1 MKHIYTFGGVPAR
14 RNVTVDCL
22 RANKATGKKMTQVS
36 AVTEDEA
43 RACEE
48 MGIDMITISDTDYDA
63 VRAGAPQTFIT
74 SSQSMC
80 QYYEPQECL
89 TAALKAA
96 AKGADAIFT
105 PRGMGIVE
113 LIANEG
119 LAVQGHVGLVPRK
132 STLIGGLRTF
142 GKTAEEAMKLLDWMR
157 RYEDAG
163 AMAVEV
169 ECVAV
174 QALQA
179 INHKTSLLTHSIGAG
194 SGGDIIFSFM
204 EDICGD
210 VENPPRH
217 AKAWGD
223 VLSIR
228 RQLAAERER
237 ALTGYR
243 TDVQSGAFPDA
254 EHTVGMLPGEEA
266 KLHEALDRWRT
277 LHQ

>member
-1 MKHIYTFGGVPAR
+1 MKNIYTYGGQPAR
-14 RNVTVDCL
+14 RNLTIDCL
-22 RANKATGKKMTQVS
+22 RANKAAGKKMTQVS
-36 AVTEDEA
+36 AVTEEEA
-43 RACEE
+43 RACQE
-48 MGIDMITISDTDYDA
+48 MGIDLITISDLDYDA
-63 VRAGAPQTFIT
+63 VRAGAPDTFIT
-74 SSQSMC
+74 SSQTMC
-80 QYYEPQECL
+80 QYFEPQDCL
-89 TAALKAA
+89 TAAMKAA
-96 AKGADAIFT
+96 EKGADAIFT

-132 STLIGGLRTF
+132 STLTGGLKTF
-142 GKTAEEAMKLLDWMR
+142 GKTAEEAMKLLEWMR

-163 AMAVEV
+163 AAAVEV

-174 QALQA
+174 EALRA
-179 INHKTSLLTHSIGAG
+179 INHKTTLLTHSIGAG

-223 VLSIR
+223 VATIR
-228 RQLAAERER
+228 KALAAERDKS
-237 ALTGYR
+237 LTGFR

-254 EHTVGMLPGEEA
+254 AHTVGMLPGEAE
-266 KLHEALDRWRT
+266 KLSEALDRWT
-277 LHQ
+277 PLHQ

>member
-1 MKHIYTFGGVPAR
+1 MKNIYTYGGKPAR
-14 RNVTVDCL
+14 RNLTVDCL
-22 RANKATGKKMTQVS
+22 RRNKVAGKKMTQVS
-36 AVTEDEA
+36 AINEDEA

-48 MGIDMITISDTDYDA
+48 IEIDMITVSDVDYDA
-63 VRAGAPQTFIT
+63 VRAGAPYTFIT
-74 SSQSMC
+74 SSQTMC
-80 QYYEPQECL
+80 QYFEPQECL

-96 AKGADAIFT
+96 EKGADAIFT

-132 STLIGGLRTF
+132 STLTGGLKTF
-142 GKTAEEAMKLLDWMR
+142 GKTAEDAMKLLDWMR

-163 AMAVEV
+163 AVAVEV

-174 QALQA
+174 EALQA

-228 RQLAAERER
+228 KQLAAERDK
-237 ALTGYR
+237 ALTGFR
-243 TDVQSGAFPDA
+243 ADVQAGTFPDA
-254 EHTVGMLPGEEA
+254 EHTVSMLPGEED
-266 KLHEALDRWRT
+266 KLSEALDKWTT

>member
-1 MKHIYTFGGVPAR
+1 MKNIYTYGGQPAR
-14 RNVTVDCL
+14 RNLTVDCL
-22 RANKATGKKMTQVS
+22 RANKAAGIKMTQVS
-36 AVTEDEA
+36 AVSEGEA
-43 RACEE
+43 SACQE
-48 MGIDMITISDTDYDA
+48 MGIDLITISDQDYYV
-63 VRAGAPQTFIT
+63 VRAGAPHTFIT
-74 SSQSMC
+74 SSQTMC
-80 QYYEPQECL
+80 QYFEPQECL
-89 TAALKAA
+89 IAAMKAA
-96 AKGADAIFT
+96 EKGADAIFT

-132 STLIGGLRTF
+132 STLTGGLKTF
-142 GKTAEEAMKLLDWMR
+142 GKTAEEAMKLLEWMR

-163 AMAVEV
+163 AAAVEV

-174 QALQA
+174 EALQA
-179 INHKTSLLTHSIGAG
+179 INHKTMLLTHSIGAG

-223 VLSIR
+223 VATIR
-228 RQLAAERER
+228 KTLEAERDKS
-237 ALTGYR
+237 LTGFR

-254 EHTVGMLPGEEA
+254 DHTVGMLPGEA
-266 KLHEALDRWRT
+266 DKLNEALDRWTT

>member
-1 MKHIYTFGGVPAR
+1 MKNIYTYGGQPAR
-14 RNVTVDCL
+14 RNLTIDCL
-22 RANKATGKKMTQVS
+22 RANKAAGNKMTQVS
-36 AVTEDEA
+36 AVSEGEA
-43 RACEE
+43 RACQE
-48 MGIDMITISDTDYDA
+48 MGIDLITISDQDYDA
-63 VRAGAPQTFIT
+63 VRAGAPETFIT
-74 SSQSMC
+74 SSQTMC
-80 QYYEPQECL
+80 QYFEPQECL
-89 TAALKAA
+89 TAAMKAA
-96 AKGADAIFT
+96 EKGADAIFT

-132 STLIGGLRTF
+132 STLTGGLKTF

-163 AMAVEV
+163 AAAVEV

-174 QALQA
+174 EALQA
-179 INHKTSLLTHSIGAG
+179 INSKTTLLTHSIGAG

-223 VLSIR
+223 VATIR
-228 RQLAAERER
+228 KALAAERDKS
-237 ALTGYR
+237 LTGFR

-254 EHTVGMLPGEEA
+254 DHTVGMLPGEA
-266 KLHEALDRWRT
+266 DKLSEALDRWT
-277 LHQ
+277 PLHQ

>member
-1 MKHIYTFGGVPAR
+1 MKRIYTYGGQPAR
-14 RNVTVDCL
+14 RNLTVDCL
-22 RANKATGKKMTQVS
+22 RRNKAAGVKMTQVS
-36 AVTEDEA
+36 AVTEEEA
-43 RACEE
+43 RACAD
-48 MGIDMITISDTDYDA
+48 MGIDMITISDLDYDA
-63 VRAGAPQTFIT
+63 VRSGAPEVFIT
-74 SSQSMC
+74 SSQTMC

-96 AKGADAIFT
+96 EKGADAIFT

-132 STLIGGLRTF
+132 STLTGGLKTY
-142 GKTAEEAMKLLDWMR
+142 GKTAEEALQLLDWMR

-163 AMAVEV
+163 ATAVEV

-174 QALQA
+174 EALA
-179 INHKTSLLTHSIGAG
+179 ALNHKTRLLTHSIGAG

-223 VLSIR
+223 VLTLRKQI
-228 RQLAAERER
+228 AAERGK
-237 ALTGYR
+237 ALSGFR
-243 TDVQSGAFPDA
+243 SDVQSGAFPDA
-254 EHTVGMLPGEEA
+254 AHSVAMLPGEEV
-266 KLHEALDRWRT
+266 KLLEALEAWKP

>member
-1 MKHIYTFGGVPAR
+1 MKNIYTYGGQPAR
-14 RNVTVDCL
+14 RNLTVDCL
-22 RANKATGKKMTQVS
+22 RANKAVGKKMTQVS
-36 AVTEDEA
+36 AVSEGEA
-43 RACEE
+43 RACQE
-48 MGIDMITISDTDYDA
+48 MGIDLITISDLDYDA
-63 VRAGAPQTFIT
+63 VRAGAPETFIT
-74 SSQSMC
+74 SSQTMC
-80 QYYEPQECL
+80 QYFEPQECL
-89 TAALKAA
+89 TAAMKAA
-96 AKGADAIFT
+96 EKGADAIFT

-132 STLIGGLRTF
+132 STLTGGLRTF
-142 GKTAEEAMKLLDWMR
+142 GKTAEEAMKLLEWMR

-163 AMAVEV
+163 AVAVEV

-174 QALQA
+174 EALQA
-179 INHKTSLLTHSIGAG
+179 INSKTTLLTHSIGAG

-223 VLSIR
+223 VATIR
-228 RQLAAERER
+228 KALAAERDKS
-237 ALTGYR
+237 LTGFR

-254 EHTVGMLPGEEA
+254 AHTVGMLPGEAE
-266 KLHEALDRWRT
+266 KLSEALDRWT
-277 LHQ
+277 PLHQ

>member
-1 MKHIYTFGGVPAR
+1 MKNIYTYGGKPAR
-14 RNVTVDCL
+14 RNLTVDCL
-22 RANKATGKKMTQVS
+22 RANKTAGKKMTQVS
-36 AVTEDEA
+36 AVTEEEA
-43 RACEE
+43 RACQD
-48 MGIDMITISDTDYDA
+48 MGIDLITISDLDYDA
-63 VRAGAPQTFIT
+63 VRDGAPDTFIT
-74 SSQSMC
+74 SSQTMC
-80 QYYEPQECL
+80 QYFEPQECL
-89 TAALKAA
+89 TAAMKAA
-96 AKGADAIFT
+96 EKGADAIFT

-132 STLIGGLRTF
+132 STLTGGLRTF
-142 GKTAEEAMKLLDWMR
+142 GKTAEEAMKLLEWMR

-163 AMAVEV
+163 AAAVEV

-174 QALQA
+174 EALQA
-179 INHKTSLLTHSIGAG
+179 INSKTTLLTHSIGAG

-223 VLSIR
+223 VATIR
-228 RQLAAERER
+228 KALAAERDKS
-237 ALTGYR
+237 LTGFR

-254 EHTVGMLPGEEA
+254 AHTVGMLPGEVE
-266 KLHEALDRWRT
+266 KLSEALDRWT
-277 LHQ
+277 PLHQ

>member
-1 MKHIYTFGGVPAR
+1 MKNIYTFGGQPAR
-14 RNVTVDCL
+14 RNLTVACL
-22 RANKATGKKMTQVS
+22 RANKAAGVKMTQVS

-48 MGIDMITISDTDYDA
+48 MGIDMITISDVDYDA
-63 VRAGAPQTFIT
+63 VRRGAPQTFIT
-74 SSQSMC
+74 SSQTMC

-89 TAALKAA
+89 TAALKSAE
-96 AKGADAIFT
+96 KGADAVFT

-132 STLIGGLRTF
+132 STLTGGLKTY
-142 GKTAEEAMKLLDWMR
+142 GKTAEEAMQLLEWMR

-163 AMAVEV
+163 AVAVEV

-174 QALQA
+174 EALAA
-179 INHKTSLLTHSIGAG
+179 INHKTTLVTHSIGAG

-223 VLSIR
+223 VGSIR
-228 RQLAAERER
+228 KALAAERDK

-243 TDVQSGAFPDA
+243 TDVQSGVFPDA
-254 EHTVGMLPGEEA
+254 DHTVSMLPGEA
-266 KLHEALDRWRT
+266 DKLAEALHGWKT

>member
-1 MKHIYTFGGVPAR
+1 MKNIYTYGGQPAR
-14 RNVTVDCL
+14 RNLTVDCL
-22 RANKATGKKMTQVS
+22 RANKAAGKKMTQVS
-36 AVTEDEA
+36 AVTEEEA
-43 RACEE
+43 RACQE
-48 MGIDMITISDTDYDA
+48 MGIDLITISDLDYDA
-63 VRAGAPQTFIT
+63 VRAGAPDTFIT
-74 SSQSMC
+74 SSQTMC
-80 QYYEPQECL
+80 QYFEPQECL
-89 TAALKAA
+89 TAAMKAA
-96 AKGADAIFT
+96 EKGADAIFT

-132 STLIGGLRTF
+132 STLTGGLRTF

-163 AMAVEV
+163 AAAVEV

-174 QALQA
+174 EALQA
-179 INHKTSLLTHSIGAG
+179 INSTTTLLTHSIGAG

-223 VLSIR
+223 VATIR
-228 RQLAAERER
+228 KALAAERDKS
-237 ALTGYR
+237 LTGFR

-254 EHTVGMLPGEEA
+254 AHTVGMLPGEAE
-266 KLHEALDRWRT
+266 KLSEALDRWT
-277 LHQ
+277 PLHH

>member
-1 MKHIYTFGGVPAR
+1 MKNIYTYGGQPAR
-14 RNVTVDCL
+14 RNLTIDCL
-22 RANKATGKKMTQVS
+22 RRNKVAGVKMTQVS
-36 AVTEDEA
+36 AINGDEA

-48 MGIDMITISDTDYDA
+48 MGIDMITISDLDYDA
-63 VRAGAPQTFIT
+63 VRAGAPHTFIT
-74 SSQSMC
+74 SSQTMC
-80 QYYEPQECL
+80 QYFEPQECL
-89 TAALKAA
+89 TAAMKAA
-96 AKGADAIFT
+96 EKGADAIFT

-132 STLIGGLRTF
+132 STLTGGLKTF

-163 AMAVEV
+163 AAAVEV

-174 QALQA
+174 EALQA

-223 VLSIR
+223 VRSIR
-228 RQLAAERER
+228 KQLTAERDKS
-237 ALTGYR
+237 LTGFR

-254 EHTVGMLPGEEA
+254 EHTVGMLPGEQE
-266 KLHEALDRWRT
+266 KLHEALAKWQP

>member
-1 MKHIYTFGGVPAR
+1 MKNIYTYGGQPAR
-14 RNVTVDCL
+14 RNLTIDCL
-22 RANKATGKKMTQVS
+22 RANKAAGKKMTQVS
-36 AVTEDEA
+36 AVSEGEA
-43 RACEE
+43 RACQE
-48 MGIDMITISDTDYDA
+48 MGIDLITISDLDYDA
-63 VRAGAPQTFIT
+63 VRAGAPETFIT
-74 SSQSMC
+74 SSQTMC
-80 QYYEPQECL
+80 QYFEPQECL
-89 TAALKAA
+89 TAAMKAA
-96 AKGADAIFT
+96 EKGADAIFT

-132 STLIGGLRTF
+132 STLTGGLKTF

-163 AMAVEV
+163 AAAVEV

-174 QALQA
+174 EALQA
-179 INHKTSLLTHSIGAG
+179 INSKTTLLTHSIGAG

-223 VLSIR
+223 VATIR
-228 RQLAAERER
+228 KALAAERDKS
-237 ALTGYR
+237 LSGFR

-254 EHTVGMLPGEEA
+254 AHTVGMLPGEA
-266 KLHEALDRWRT
+266 DKLSEALDRWT
-277 LHQ
+277 PLHQ

>member
-1 MKHIYTFGGVPAR
+1 MKRIYTYGGQPAR
-14 RNVTVDCL
+14 RNLTVDCL
-22 RANKATGKKMTQVS
+22 RRNKAAGVKMTQVS
-36 AVTEDEA
+36 AVTEEEA
-43 RACEE
+43 RACAG
-48 MGIDMITISDTDYDA
+48 MGIDMITISDLDYDA
-63 VRAGAPQTFIT
+63 VRAGAPEIFIT
-74 SSQSMC
+74 SSQTMC

-96 AKGADAIFT
+96 EKGADAIFT

-132 STLIGGLRTF
+132 STLTGGLKTY
-142 GKTAEEAMKLLDWMR
+142 GKTADEAMQLLDWMR

-163 AMAVEV
+163 AAAVEV

-174 QALQA
+174 EVLAAL
-179 INHKTSLLTHSIGAG
+179 NHKTRLLTHSIGAG

-223 VLSIR
+223 VLSLRKQI
-228 RQLAAERER
+228 AAERDR
-237 ALTGYR
+237 ALQGFR
-243 TDVQSGAFPDA
+243 DDVQFGAFPDA
-254 EHTVGMLPGEEA
+254 AHSVAMLPGEEA
-266 KLHEALDRWRT
+266 KLLEALDAWKP

>member
-1 MKHIYTFGGVPAR
+1 MKNIYTYGGKPAR
-14 RNVTVDCL
+14 RNLTVDCL
-22 RANKATGKKMTQVS
+22 RRNKAAGKKMTQVS
-36 AVTEDEA
+36 AISEDEA

-48 MGIDMITISDTDYDA
+48 MGIDMITISDLDYDA
-63 VRAGAPQTFIT
+63 VRAGAPHTFIT
-74 SSQSMC
+74 SSQTMC
-80 QYYEPQECL
+80 QYFEPQECL

-96 AKGADAIFT
+96 EKGADAIFT

-132 STLIGGLRTF
+132 STLTGGLKTF
-142 GKTAEEAMKLLDWMR
+142 GKTAEEAMQLLEWMR

-163 AMAVEV
+163 AAAVEV

-174 QALQA
+174 EALQA

-228 RQLAAERER
+228 KQLAAERDK
-237 ALTGYR
+237 ALTGFR
-243 TDVQSGAFPDA
+243 TDVQSGAFPDEA
-254 EHTVGMLPGEEA
+254 HTVGMLPGEED
-266 KLHEALDRWRT
+266 KLREALDKWST